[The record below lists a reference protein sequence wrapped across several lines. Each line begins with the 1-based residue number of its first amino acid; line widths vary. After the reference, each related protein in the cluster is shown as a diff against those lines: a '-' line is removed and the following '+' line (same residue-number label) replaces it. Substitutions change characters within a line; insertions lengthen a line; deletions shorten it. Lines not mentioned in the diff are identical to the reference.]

1 MNITNLNFT
10 ASSVPETTQMSSMVA
25 DYCTQL
31 NGRIMLTTSLI
42 LLYFLFHN
50 IIFPRAF
57 VGFQELLKDHKG
69 YYWLLEDY
77 IKPGYDKLMSLIET
91 LGLGA
96 ALFLV
101 GYMWFWGWA
110 WYTWAVVIIGGVS
123 IVLILIAHL
132 IGYVRGK
139 L

>member
-1 MNITNLNFT
+1 MNITNLNFST
-10 ASSVPETTQMSSMVA
+10 SSFQEPAKMSDLVT

-31 NGRIMLTTSLI
+31 DGKIMLATSLI

-57 VGFQELLKDHKG
+57 IGFQGLLQDHKG
-69 YYWLLEDY
+69 YSWLFTDY
-77 IKPGYDKLMSLIET
+77 IKPGYSKLMSLIET

-96 ALFLV
+96 TLFLL

-110 WYTWAVVIIGGVS
+110 WYTWTVVIIGGVS
-123 IVLILIAHL
+123 IGLILMAHL